1 MDNLFQPVD
10 IQTNDA
16 TDPYEALVGEGKKFA
31 DAKALAKAKL
41 EADSFIEQLK
51 READEMRKE
60 VSSKATIDEIMTQI
74 RALSP
79 RPPQVEQP
87 QTPPNANTA
96 TPEELETVVAKLLEK
111 RTIEDRVKSNRQL
124 VEEKLAEKW
133 GADAQVNLNRKA
145 KELGVTLESL
155 QKMALETPT
164 VLFAALGLNGP
175 TTQVAP
181 PVAPRSTQR
190 VPEAPDVINGR
201 RTKAFYQAMKQRNPT
216 EYFSAKVRQQEMKD
230 ALALGESFFDA

>member
-1 MDNLFQPVD
+1 MDNLFAPIDV
-10 IQTNDA
+10 QTKDEDNLDSIAQKFGVTA
-16 TDPYEALVGEGKKFA
+16 TPENEKLLRAKK
-31 DAKALAKAKL
+31 
-41 EADSFIEQLK
+41 EADTFIEQLK

-111 RTIEDRVKSNRQL
+111 RTTEDRVKSNRQL

-145 KELGVTLESL
+145 KELGVTVDHLKSLALES
-155 QKMALETPT
+155 PS
-164 VLFAALGLNGP
+164 VLFAALGFNSA

-190 VPEAPDVINGR
+190 LPETPGSDGK
-201 RTKAFYQAMKQRNPT
+201 RTRAFYQALKQRNPN
-216 EYFSAKVRQQEMKD
+216 EYFSPKIRQQEMKD

>member
-10 IQTNDA
+10 IQTNDD

-60 VSSKATIDEIMTQI
+60 VSSKATMDEIMTQI

-79 RPPQVEQP
+79 KPPATEPQP
-87 QTPPNANTA
+87 EPLKQNPA
-96 TPEELETVVAKLLEK
+96 TPEELEKVIADLLEK
-111 RTIEDRVKSNRQL
+111 RTASDRVKSNRQL
-124 VEEKLAEKW
+124 VEEKVLEKW
-133 GADAQVNLNRKA
+133 GADAQINLNKKA
-145 KELGVTLESL
+145 KELGVSLEAL
-155 QKMALETPT
+155 QKIALDTPS
-164 VLFAALGLNGP
+164 VFFAVTGLDK
-175 TTQVAP
+175 AP
-181 PVAPRSTQR
+181 VTPAPLLAPRSTQR
-190 VPEAPDVINGR
+190 VPEAPGSDGK
-201 RTKAFYQAMKQRNPT
+201 RTKAYYVALKQRNPT

-230 ALALGESFFDA
+230 AIAMGESFFDA